1 MAGLWRLD
9 QPACSGRT
17 TPAEVDGECAFRQ
30 VCGTDEGWLLY
41 SREWVKVAV
50 NVRTS
55 IANHVTPVP
64 VTAEQAT
71 RVVSRPA
78 HQPTDRLWVTWATAT
93 LPAAPRF
100 PQQLRV
106 DFTPGPL
113 GPCELP
119 WSEWRRGGGGGCKDA
134 QRTWSQ
140 HSEQFP
146 EQG

>member
-106 DFTPGPL
+106 DYTRATGAL
-113 GPCELP
+113 QTAMVGVAGG
-119 WSEWRRGGGGGCKDA
+119 RGERLQGRTEDMVTA
-134 QRTWSQ
+134 Q
-140 HSEQFP
+140 
-146 EQG
+146 

>member
-17 TPAEVDGECAFRQ
+17 TPAEVDGECALRQ

-55 IANHVTPVP
+55 IANHVTPVL

-93 LPAAPRF
+93 LPAAPHF
-100 PQQLRV
+100 SQQLSV

-119 WSEWRRGGGGGCKDA
+119 WSELSGVGGCCKDA

-140 HSEQFP
+140 HNEQFP